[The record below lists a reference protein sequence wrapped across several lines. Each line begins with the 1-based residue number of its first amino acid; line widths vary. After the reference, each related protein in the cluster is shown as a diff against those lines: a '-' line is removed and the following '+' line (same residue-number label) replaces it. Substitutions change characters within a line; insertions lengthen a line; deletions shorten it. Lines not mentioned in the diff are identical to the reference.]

1 MDTLRTELLGAVE
14 EQIIQWHYKEYFIQ
28 GGTITI
34 GFGTTEMEL
43 FSGWEIWLNFE
54 YGMGKLEF
62 IAKEQGK
69 SQCMENY

>member
-1 MDTLRTELLGAVE
+1 
-14 EQIIQWHYKEYFIQ
+14 
-28 GGTITI
+28 
-34 GFGTTEMEL
+34 MEP